1 MDEKFIQD
9 RYNAELAR
17 KEQLREALGTPV
29 SVLIALGG
37 LIVAMAGGFSYSS
50 ASLTN
55 AFVVLLTADTV
66 AFAIALY
73 YFANAYHGQ
82 DYSELNSL
90 TTLRGHELALIN
102 YHVALGQPVANA
114 ENAFKEFVQR
124 RMLQA
129 ADQNRSSNVEK
140 LGHLHKAIE
149 CLFFLLIAAA
159 LSAVPYALDQAMSP
173 PKILTVHIDNAG
185 QPARK

>member
-17 KEQLREALGTPV
+17 KEQLRDALGTPV

-37 LIVAMAGGFSYSS
+37 LIVAMAGAFSYTS
-50 ASLTN
+50 ASLTS
-55 AFVVLLTADTV
+55 AFLVLLSADAI
-66 AFAIALY
+66 AFGVALY

-82 DYSELNSL
+82 EYAELNSL
-90 TTLRGHELALIN
+90 TTLRDHELALVK
-102 YHVALGQPVANA
+102 YHAALGQPATTA
-114 ENAFKEFVQR
+114 ASAFKDFVQR
-124 RMLQA
+124 RMLEA